1 MYLKR
6 VGGSLPPHLTPVTLV
21 TGQVACKSSHQ
32 KSCVFQNLSHV
43 AQIFCHIAQ
52 NKKSSCPKEKP
63 VGLRNKSLK
72 DQTGQLTVNHHL
84 PTQHPSPPLPSPPPT
99 PSPDNG
105 NGNFIHAR

>member
-72 DQTGQLTVNHHL
+72 DQTGRLTLIITSL
-84 PTQHPSPPLPSPPPT
+84 PNTPPLPSPPPPT